1 MANSRKK
8 KVARERPLRAR
19 LPRLPSLPRRR
30 VLQGILA
37 LLVAGTLGL
46 TLFLFLPAV
55 SCDGPACPSVDA
67 LRTYEPPQA
76 SRVFAMDG
84 ALLADLSPQRRV
96 VVDLEEIS
104 PLLREGVLAVE
115 DRRFW
120 SHHGVDLLGIGRA
133 VLRNAGSMSWSQGFS
148 TVDMQLARSVFPE
161 ALPLSWKLRRK
172 VWEVLLALEMERK
185 LTKEQ
190 ILALYLNQI
199 YMGGG
204 LYGMEAAAQGYLG
217 KSAAQVTPAEAAL
230 LVAIVKTPERYNPRR
245 HPERAL
251 ERRNLVLGVM
261 LRQGVIGPEEH
272 ARARTAPLRLAPP
285 YESAGP
291 APWFV
296 AAVRGELRE
305 RFGPDADIRG
315 LRVFTGLDPALQRA
329 AQRALERRIEAI
341 EGGDNGRWP
350 HATPDGALAA
360 SPGSSPYLQGMV
372 VALDPHSG
380 EVRAL
385 VGGRD
390 FAHSQFDRALQAK
403 RQPGSAFK
411 PIVYAAALER
421 GLPTTARIS
430 TVALEVENA
439 GSPTW
444 RPSDHVADSALSVRD
459 AVALSSNTAAVRVGQ
474 WVGEERVIA
483 MARGL
488 GISADMKPYPSL
500 HLGAADVAPVE
511 LVAAYAAFANG
522 GLRVEPRLVTR
533 VEDANGA
540 VVWRAPAR
548 RERVLSE
555 GVAYL
560 TLSLLED
567 VVDRGTAG
575 VVRRSGFWLP
585 AAGKTGTTND
595 EKDAWFVGMTPDVVA
610 GVWLGFDEP
619 RTILRGQG
627 GGSLAAP
634 AWADMMKQL
643 YAERP
648 APGAWTAPA
657 SLVSLPVDL
666 RSGAA
671 ATSACPPEDVRIEYY
686 LPGTEPQTWCPL
698 HPDGAGQFLDRLWR
712 RMRKIF

>member
-1 MANSRKK
+1 MSADKK
-8 KVARERPLRAR
+8 PKKGRSKRGLRAR
-19 LPRLPSLPRRR
+19 LPALPRRR
-30 VLQGILA
+30 VLQGALA
-37 LLVAGTLGL
+37 VVAVAALGL
-46 TLFLFLPAV
+46 GVFLFLPALT
-55 SCDGPACPSVDA
+55 CEGPACPSVEA

-84 ALLADLSPQRRV
+84 SLVADLSPQRRV
-96 VVDLEEIS
+96 VVELEEIS
-104 PLLREGVLAVE
+104 PLLREGLVAVE
-115 DRRFW
+115 YRRFLR
-120 SHHGVDLLGIGRA
+120 HHGVDVLGVARA
-133 VLRNAGSMSWSQGFS
+133 VVRNVASLSWSQGFS

-185 LTKEQ
+185 LSKEQ

-217 KSAAQVTPAEAAL
+217 KSAGEVTPAEAAL
-230 LVAIVKTPERYNPRR
+230 LVGIVKTPERYNPRR
-245 HPERAL
+245 NPERAL
-251 ERRNLVLGVM
+251 ERRNLVLDVM
-261 LRQGVIGPEEH
+261 LREGVIAADEH
-272 ARARTAPLRLAPP
+272 ARARSAPIRLAPP

-296 AAVRGELRE
+296 AAVRRELRE

-315 LRVFTGLDPALQRA
+315 LRVFTGLDPHIQQA
-329 AQRALERRIEAI
+329 AQAALVAQIERIESGAH
-341 EGGDNGRWP
+341 GRWRHDVP
-350 HATPDGALAA
+350 EGELAP

-372 VALDPHSG
+372 VALDPLNG

-390 FAHSQFDRALQAK
+390 FTHSQYDRALQAH

-430 TVALEVENA
+430 TVALEVGNA
-439 GSPTW
+439 GSGTW

-483 MARGL
+483 TARSL
-488 GISADMKPYPSL
+488 GISTEMKPYPSI
-500 HLGAADVAPVE
+500 HLGAADVIPAE
-511 LVAAYAAFANG
+511 LVAAYAAFGNG
-522 GLRVEPRLVTR
+522 GLRVDPHLVTR
-533 VEDANGA
+533 VEDTDGT
-540 VVWRAPAR
+540 VLWRAPVR
-548 RERVLSE
+548 RERVLDE

-567 VVDRGTAG
+567 VVERGTAG

-595 EKDAWFVGMTPDVVA
+595 EKDAWFVGMTPDIVA

-619 RTILRGQG
+619 RTILAGGG

-634 AWADMMKQL
+634 AWAEMMKEV
-643 YAERP
+643 YAKRG
-648 APGAWTAPA
+648 ASAAWTAPA
-657 SLVSLPVDL
+657 SLVSMPVDI
-666 RSGAA
+666 RSGGA
-671 ATSACPPEDVRIEYY
+671 ATSACPQEDVRIEYF
-686 LPGTEPQTWCPL
+686 LPGTEPTTWCPL